1 MAEKIMTFNNAIQ
14 KFNIYRK
21 LPLPAT
27 NECMTKN
34 DVFTY
39 LNTDPSS
46 YTSYQNN
53 QLVPESGFKNT
64 KLTVGSGFNAM
75 VRGITSYDYNLY
87 IGGQF
92 TTYNGY
98 TANRI
103 IKMSYTGQVDTS
115 FISGSGFNG
124 HVESIEVTS
133 TGKLMVCGGF
143 TVYRGV
149 SANRII
155 RLNIDGTLDS
165 SFNSGSGFNG
175 VVRQMRVLSDNS
187 IIAVGDFTSYN
198 GTSCKYI
205 CKITSTGAV
214 DTTFISNIGTGFNS
228 IVAHINIFSP
238 TEVLVGGYFK
248 TFNGSTSR
256 ALIKLNTTGTVS
268 TNYGTLINGPSNVQ
282 GVMATYV
289 FPNGNILLGGRFT
302 TYNGVSKN
310 NLALISGQTLISS
323 FNQGEGPNNA
333 VTSIQRVG
341 TNKFL
346 ISGDFTT
353 YNGLNYN
360 KLVFLNDDSTIDT
373 TFAQGGGFNSFA
385 RSSEVQTDGKLLIG
399 GDFTSYSGTP
409 VNRLIRLNPNYST
422 DIL

>member
-1 MAEKIMTFNNAIQ
+1 MTFNNAIQ

-21 LPLPAT
+21 MPLPAT

-75 VRGITSYDYNLY
+75 VRGIISYDYNLY
-87 IGGQF
+87 IGGNF

-98 TANRI
+98 TANKI

-115 FISGSGFNG
+115 FINGSGFNG
-124 HVESIEVTS
+124 NVESIAVTS
-133 TGKLMVCGGF
+133 TGKLMVCGWF
-143 TVYRGV
+143 TAYRGV
-149 SANRII
+149 SVNRIV
-155 RLNIDGTLDS
+155 RLNIDGTLDN
-165 SFNSGSGFNG
+165 SFNSGSGFNDI
-175 VVRQMRVLSDNS
+175 VRQIIVLNDNS
-187 IIAVGDFTSYN
+187 IIAVGDFRSYN
-198 GTSCKYI
+198 GTSCNYI
-205 CKITSTGAV
+205 CKITPTGAV
-214 DTTFISNIGTGFNS
+214 DTTFVSNIGTGFNNQT
-228 IVAHINIFSP
+228 AHINIFSS
-238 TEVLVGGYFK
+238 TEVLVGGYFT

-256 ALIKLNTTGTVS
+256 ALIKLNTTGTVN
-268 TNYGTLINGPSNVQ
+268 TNYGTLINGYSNVQ
-282 GVMATYV
+282 GIMATHV
-289 FPNGNILLGGRFT
+289 FPNGNILIGGNFT

-310 NLALISGQTLISS
+310 NLALISGKTLISS
-323 FNQGEGPNNA
+323 FNQGTGPNNI
-333 VTSIQRVG
+333 VTSIQRSG
-341 TNKFL
+341 SNKFL

-353 YNGLNYN
+353 YNGLNYS
-360 KLVFLNDDSTIDT
+360 KLVFLNDDSTVDT
-373 TFAQGGGFNSFA
+373 TFTPGGGFNSFA
-385 RSSEVQTDGKLLIG
+385 RTSEVQTDGKLLIG